1 MTHITQFDN
10 RRRSPVEI
18 KISPHKFWFFVDI
31 STLFRLFI
39 EVTPFTIYRSIGVC
53 GLDFLFTGAFRP

>member
-10 RRRSPVEI
+10 RHRSPIET
-18 KISPHKFWFFVDI
+18 KISPHKFLFFVDI

-39 EVTPFTIYRSIGVC
+39 EVTPFTIDLRSIVPS
-53 GLDFLFTGAFRP
+53 AFVVWTFSSP